1 MVKFTKAVDVAQE
14 SLAQAAAD
22 SEFEF
27 GEDFFQEV
35 LEVAWKH
42 KSDSEPRK
50 EVRRALLELI
60 RSEATRRSDANAN

>member
-1 MVKFTKAVDVAQE
+1 MVKFTRAVDIAQE
-14 SLAQAAAD
+14 SLTQAAAD

-27 GEDFFQEV
+27 GEDFFSEV

-50 EVRRALLELI
+50 EVRRALLGLI
-60 RSEATRRSDANAN
+60 RSEASRRGDPDGN

>member
-1 MVKFTKAVDVAQE
+1 MVKFTRAVDIAQE
-14 SLAQAAAD
+14 SLTQSAAD

-27 GEDFFQEV
+27 GEDFFGEV

-60 RSEATRRSDANAN
+60 RSEASRRGDPDGN

>member
-1 MVKFTKAVDVAQE
+1 MVKFTKAVDIAQE
-14 SLAQAAAD
+14 TLTQAATD

-27 GEDFFQEV
+27 GEDFFHEV
-35 LEVAWKH
+35 LEVAWRH

-60 RSEATRRSDANAN
+60 RTESSRRGDPGGN

>member
-1 MVKFTKAVDVAQE
+1 MVKFTRAVDIAQE
-14 SLAQAAAD
+14 SLTQSAAD

-27 GEDFFQEV
+27 GEDFFSEV

-60 RSEATRRSDANAN
+60 RSEASRRGDPDGN